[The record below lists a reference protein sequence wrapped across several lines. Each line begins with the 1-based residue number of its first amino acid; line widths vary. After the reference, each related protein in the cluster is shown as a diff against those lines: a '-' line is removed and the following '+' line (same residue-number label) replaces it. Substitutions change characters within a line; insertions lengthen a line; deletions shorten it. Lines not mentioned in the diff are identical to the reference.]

1 MSVVLAAFLMAA
13 VAGVPEVANPGFE
26 QISDQTMVP
35 EGWSFTSLP
44 GKPDLVRY
52 SAEAPAASRES
63 RALLITVAANHP
75 AQTVAYSAHQD
86 VTGFAAGKT
95 YRVSGNVQTK
105 GLRTVPMIVVQCLDA
120 SGKNCLTV
128 ARSPERKLDRDLDQ
142 WERVHANV
150 TVPEGT
156 SIFRLRIGIPS
167 DGNAGGLALIDDIT
181 ITEAE

>member
-1 MSVVLAAFLMAA
+1 V
-13 VAGVPEVANPGFE
+13 
-26 QISDQTMVP
+26 
-35 EGWSFTSLP
+35 
-44 GKPDLVRY
+44 
-52 SAEAPAASRES
+52 
-63 RALLITVAANHP
+63 ITVAANHP
-75 AQTVAYSAHQD
+75 GQTVAYNAHQD

-95 YRVSGNVQTK
+95 YRVSANVQTK
-105 GLRTVPMIVVQCLDA
+105 GLRSLPMIVVQCLDA

-167 DGNAGGLALIDDIT
+167 NGNAGGLALIDDIT
-181 ITEAE
+181 LTEAE